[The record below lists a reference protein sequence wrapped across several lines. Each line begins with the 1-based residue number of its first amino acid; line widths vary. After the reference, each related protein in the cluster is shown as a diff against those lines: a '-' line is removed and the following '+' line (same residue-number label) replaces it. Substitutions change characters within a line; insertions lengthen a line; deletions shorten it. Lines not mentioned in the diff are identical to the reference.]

1 MTTVAQLV
9 DAARSE
15 LGYAETPVNLTKFA
29 AEAHHTNGLAWCA
42 TFEVALANRVG
53 LVLPAGCDTAS
64 VYQNLAGWQRAGKSP
79 ASPLPGDF
87 VHFRIGQGH
96 TGICVAADAGT
107 VTTID
112 GNTIPD
118 GMTGDEANGGM
129 VALKTRPRSLVAGYG
144 RPDYETASPSIG
156 DLFMDLGPRATA
168 RLIHFLAWHHEPNV
182 TDLDAAHYLL
192 GTATTDE
199 AKDNVVG
206 IILDKESQLT
216 G

>member
-1 MTTVAQLV
+1 MTTVAHLV

-144 RPDYETASPSIG
+144 RPDYDPPTIG
-156 DLFMDLGPRATA
+156 DLLMVIGPRTFA
-168 RLIHFLAWHHEPNV
+168 RLVHFIAWRHEPNV
-182 TDLDAAHYLL
+182 PDLDLANWLL
-192 GTATTDE
+192 ANATTDE
-199 AKDNVVG
+199 ATDTIVG
-206 IILDKESQLT
+206 QILDKESLK
-216 G
+216 